1 MKISGIDEDFVDII
15 DYLDSKGFSPF
26 ASCDG
31 VLAHHENKEKP
42 TSAYIAFLK
51 SNRIIDVMLAFL
63 RDKSNFSVSLSNS
76 THTDSYDLY
85 GNIIEGNTY
94 QVYFDNLQGQLTE
107 YFKRIVK
114 ATVDGKILISDEER
128 KELMR
133 LNECLENTEE
143 SEIHFAV
150 ELNGKY
156 QPFTN
161 RRGKTNRLVITTKE
175 GLNYYRNM
183 QEMAQIISKRFAI
196 PLKRGSYEENFED
209 VDEFIVVQFD
219 RCYLEYDFKDGDLSK
234 VIEIIEL
241 TRTREKGLET
251 MSIKEPDYDDYDDYD
266 DLA

>member
-114 ATVDGKILISDEER
+114 
-128 KELMR
+128 
-133 LNECLENTEE
+133 
-143 SEIHFAV
+143 
-150 ELNGKY
+150 
-156 QPFTN
+156 
-161 RRGKTNRLVITTKE
+161 
-175 GLNYYRNM
+175 
-183 QEMAQIISKRFAI
+183 
-196 PLKRGSYEENFED
+196 
-209 VDEFIVVQFD
+209 
-219 RCYLEYDFKDGDLSK
+219 
-234 VIEIIEL
+234 
-241 TRTREKGLET
+241 
-251 MSIKEPDYDDYDDYD
+251 
-266 DLA
+266 